1 MSSKESLRRP
11 VLKEQTPTDWRGWTI
26 FILSSVWV
34 LYTIAHLSNL
44 LFYLGAIPYPTAHRA
59 FNVGIIST
67 LVFIGTPLSKERRLT
82 WLDLVCVF
90 FVVAGCGYIVYNASD
105 LILAWGDANTLEMI
119 LGTALILTLM
129 EASRRT
135 SGIALPIIIAFFF
148 IYTMFSDHFP
158 GFLRSTG
165 FSYARTMGWMY
176 LSAEGLWGPII
187 EVVSNLIAGFVIFG
201 AFFKSTGASKF
212 FIDLSLSLTGRV
224 RGGAGKVAVI
234 AGGLMGMITGSVVA
248 GVATVGTI
256 TIPLMK
262 RCGYKDEFSGAV
274 GACAATGGVFTPP
287 VMGAVAFLIA
297 DFLGISYWK
306 VILSAAIPAA
316 IFYIVLFNQID
327 LEAVR
332 LQLRG
337 MSDDEIPSLKQTL
350 RGGWLFLLP
359 IAVLLVFL
367 GVLDYSGETAIMAT
381 LASLVIVSSFKRESR
396 LSIPKI
402 AEGFVNSA
410 RGMESI
416 TPICSAIGIIVGSLV
431 ITGAGINLSSGLLAL
446 SGGSVFLL
454 LLMAAAANFVLG
466 MGMTSVTCYIITVV
480 LMAPAL
486 IKIGVAP
493 MAAHMFLFYYGTI
506 SFITPPVAIGAYVAA
521 NIAGAGFW
529 KTGWRAT
536 LLGAAAFIIPWSFA
550 YNPALVLEGSMF
562 ETIKVGLFCLTGALS
577 IGVAIVGVFWFSSRM
592 IRIWERIVMGLAGLI
607 LLGPVS
613 GTMVNL
619 IALFAALLISF
630 LNVIRSD
637 YVRKVWLKTN
647 R

>member
-1 MSSKESLRRP
+1 MSSAEQPHRSILKES
-11 VLKEQTPTDWRGWTI
+11 TPASWRGWIT
-26 FILSSVWV
+26 FLLSSIWV
-34 LYTIAHLSNL
+34 LYTIAFLSNL
-44 LFYLGAIPYPTAHRA
+44 LFYLGFIPYPTAHRA
-59 FNVGIIST
+59 FNVGIIT
-67 LVFIGTPLSKERRLT
+67 TMVFIGSPLFKDKRFT
-82 WLDLVCVF
+82 WVDLVCVF
-90 FVVAGCGYIVYNASD
+90 FVIAGCGYIIYHASD
-105 LILAWGDANTLEMI
+105 LVFAWGDADALEMI

-148 IYTMFSDHFP
+148 VYTMYSNYFP

-212 FIDLSLSLTGRV
+212 FIDLSLSLTGQV

-256 TIPLMK
+256 TIPLMR
-262 RCGYKDEFSGAV
+262 RCGYKNEFAGAV

-297 DFLGISYWK
+297 DFLGISYWR
-306 VILSAAIPAA
+306 VILAAAIPAA
-316 IFYIVLFNQID
+316 LFYIVLFNQID

-332 LQLRG
+332 LQLKG
-337 MSDDEIPSLKQTL
+337 MSKDEIPSLKKTL
-350 RGGWLFLLP
+350 RDGWLFLLP
-359 IAVLLVFL
+359 IAVLLIFL
-367 GVLDYSGETAIMAT
+367 GVLDYSGETSIMVT
-381 LASLVIVSSFKRESR
+381 LASLVVVSSLKKESR

-402 AEGFVNSA
+402 AEGFVSSA

-446 SGGSVFLL
+446 SGGNVFLL
-454 LLMAAAANFVLG
+454 LLMAAGANFVLG

-521 NIAGAGFW
+521 NIAGASFW
-529 KTGWRAT
+529 KTGWQAT

-550 YNPALVLEGSMF
+550 YNPALVLEGSMA
-562 ETIKVGLFCLTGALS
+562 ETIKVSLFCLMGALS
-577 IGVAIVGVFWFSSRM
+577 IGVAIVGVFWFSPRM
-592 IRIWERIVMGLAGLI
+592 ITIWERIVIGLAGLI

-613 GTMVNL
+613 ETLTNL
-619 IALFAALLISF
+619 TALLVALAIVF
-630 LNVIRSD
+630 LNVMRLG
-637 YVRKVWLKTN
+637 YPKKVWLK